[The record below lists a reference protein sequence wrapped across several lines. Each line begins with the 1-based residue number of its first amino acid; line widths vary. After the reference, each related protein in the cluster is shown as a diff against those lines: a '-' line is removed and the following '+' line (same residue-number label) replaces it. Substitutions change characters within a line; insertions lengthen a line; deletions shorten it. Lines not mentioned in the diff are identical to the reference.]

1 MRCLKPPPVGQPAT
15 RNRPSL
21 FQTFDFE
28 IQALPDLASTASAG
42 SQQVACLFRRFSF
55 DIPLLDAGHVHGRV
69 ERFSLGGFFSLDV
82 FFNAATAMALTRG
95 ESLVGAILARVA
107 SPEQIDNE
115 TPTGYCKE
123 FRERRS
129 KTSPA

>member
-15 RNRPSL
+15 QNRPSL
-21 FQTFDFE
+21 LQTFDLE
-28 IQALPDLASTASAG
+28 TQAVPDLASIASAG

-55 DIPLLDAGHVHGRV
+55 DIPLLDAGDVHGRV
-69 ERFSLGGFFSLDV
+69 ERLQLRWVFQLGCVFQCGNSHGAHSWRITCRCNFSS
-82 FFNAATAMALTRG
+82 A
-95 ESLVGAILARVA
+95 A

-115 TPTGYCKE
+115 TPMDYCKE